1 MNYSETPGT
10 KENAVECKVINMTP
24 ELASH
29 YLSNNPLNRPV
40 SQKRVSQFAGM
51 MSAGQWALNGETIV
65 ISATGRLLDGQH
77 RLAAV
82 VEHGG
87 PVQMLVAT
95 GANDSTFSTIDIG
108 AKRSSGQIVGI
119 HGVTNS
125 NMTAAAAGILYRL
138 FHGAP
143 VFSAVPAPYL
153 LETINRYPSLSLWSN
168 KARTCNAVINV
179 SALLAACAY
188 LDAIAGRPDLADSMV
203 DGLKTGENLSK
214 GNPILALRNR
224 SIGFRGAAGN
234 SRVVWVAL
242 VRAMDAMEAG
252 EQLTVIRS
260 GAAIY
265 TMQQRPA
272 RFVAH
277 TRDFTPHQRLADLLP
292 GAREVVQDPSVDDAE
307 ASLVQA

>member
-1 MNYSETPGT
+1 MTTNQFPLRT

-29 YLSNNPLNRPV
+29 YLSNNPVNRPL
-40 SQKRVSQFAGM
+40 SPKRVSQFAGM

-82 VEHGG
+82 VEHGE

-108 AKRSSGQIVGI
+108 AKRSSGQIAGI
-119 HGVTNS
+119 HGIPNA
-125 NMTAAAAGILYRL
+125 NMAAAAAGILYRL
-138 FHGAP
+138 FHGANS
-143 VFSAVPAPYL
+143 FAAVPAPYL
-153 LETINRYPSLSLWSN
+153 LETIKRYPSLSLWSN
-168 KARTCNAVINV
+168 RARTCNAVISA

-188 LDAIAGRPDLADSMV
+188 LDAIAGRPELADEMV
-203 DGLKTGENLSK
+203 EGLKTGENLSK
-214 GNPILALRNR
+214 GNPVLALRNR
-224 SIGFRGAAGN
+224 SIGFHGYSGN
-234 SRVVWVAL
+234 ARAVWVAL

-252 EQLTVIRS
+252 EQLTVIRG

-265 TMQQRPA
+265 SIQQRPA

-277 TRDFTPHQRLADLLP
+277 TRNFTPEQRLADLLP
-292 GAREVVQDPSVDDAE
+292 SAGGDAAAQLAAAE
-307 ASLVQA
+307 